1 MSIKQVINQIEDLE
15 GRSILKS
22 KVFIDQ
28 YGWGKLKETLDLY
41 IKGLSFGIP
50 EDELES
56 LFKVEEKNTSDL
68 TDASSV
74 ESFVTYPEDSIED
87 SIEDLI
93 EAHIDVIKEEE
104 PVDQPTPHHFLNN
117 ELIHKA
123 LYRLSDEGVLSIMSN
138 QICDLAG
145 VDQSKG
151 NLKKITQGLEQAGFK
166 SKYASNPLK
175 FTRTRANLHEVD
187 LNNLTEC
194 LNSLWKYLSD
204 RRDKNIKL
212 PIKIED
218 YLDGTEGS
226 VKLKRDKEDLFI
238 AVGDATYNNY
248 FVELTRI
255 LEKVYGHTDQL
266 VGGEWVEN
274 TELNKYLL
282 SEALLKAFPSTT
294 LRRTV
299 KKEYPELDNFEVEG
313 TVQHLR
319 DYLNDVQVKV
329 GLLNDNWSSIDTA
342 VSGFVYLVVIM
353 SLNYHMNQ

>member
-1 MSIKQVINQIEDLE
+1 MKINSQEKGSQVSIEQVINQIEDLE
-15 GRSILKS
+15 GRSVLKS

-28 YGWGKLKETLDLY
+28 YGWGKLKETLNLY

-50 EDELES
+50 ENELKS
-56 LFKVEEKNTSDL
+56 LFKVEEKSTADL
-68 TDASSV
+68 TEA
-74 ESFVTYPEDSIED
+74 P
-87 SIEDLI
+87 I
-93 EAHIDVIKEEE
+93 EAIPVAPIEAPIDALQEEE
-104 PVDQPTPHHFLNN
+104 LADKPTPYYFLNN

-123 LYRLSDEGVLSIMSN
+123 LYRLSDEGVISIMSN

-145 VDQSKG
+145 VDHSKG

-166 SKYASNPLK
+166 SKYVSNPLK
-175 FTRTRANLHEVD
+175 FTRTRANSHEVD
-187 LNNLTEC
+187 LNKLTEC
-194 LNSLWKYLSD
+194 LNPLWVYLAG
-204 RRDKNIKL
+204 RKDKSIKL

-226 VKLKRDKEDLFI
+226 VKLKRNKEDLFI
-238 AVGDATYNNY
+238 AVGDFTYNL
-248 FVELTRI
+248 FKGELTQI
-255 LEKVYGHTDQL
+255 LEKVYGHTNQL
-266 VGGEWVEN
+266 VGGGWVEN

-282 SEALLKAFPSTT
+282 SESLLRAFPSTT
-294 LRRTV
+294 LKKVV

-329 GLLNDNWSSIDTA
+329 GLLNDDWSSIDTA